1 MATIYTCGYTGRTPA
16 GLRGLAVDHD
26 ALVVDIRYSPTSR
39 VPHWREGALM
49 TLGLGS
55 DGADVSGVGFGS
67 EEFFPLDVVT
77 EYLTETTPACA

>member
-1 MATIYTCGYTGRTPA
+1 
-16 GLRGLAVDHD
+16 
-26 ALVVDIRYSPTSR
+26 
-39 VPHWREGALM
+39 M

-55 DGADVSGVGFGS
+55 DGADVGGAGFGS

>member
-1 MATIYTCGYTGRTPA
+1 
-16 GLRGLAVDHD
+16 
-26 ALVVDIRYSPTSR
+26 
-39 VPHWREGALM
+39 M